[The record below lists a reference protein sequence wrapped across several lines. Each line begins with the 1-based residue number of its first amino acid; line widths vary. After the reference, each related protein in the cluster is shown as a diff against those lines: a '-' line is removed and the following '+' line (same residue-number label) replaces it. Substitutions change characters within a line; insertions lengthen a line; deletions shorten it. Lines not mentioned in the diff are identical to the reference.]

1 MAKLNFMME
10 VIKQGIIQET
20 VQGITQYIIKD
31 IMQFI
36 MIMQVM
42 SGLELWSICI
52 IILKLKCNLH
62 STILRMQNE

>member
-1 MAKLNFMME
+1 MAQLHFMME

-20 VQGITQYIIKD
+20 VQGITQYIIID

-42 SGLELWSICI
+42 SGSPG
-52 IILKLKCNLH
+52 
-62 STILRMQNE
+62 